1 MYRVERKVCPWL
13 LQTNSRSGSILQQPL
28 HMYHHRIEG
37 RNFPF
42 HPVHLA
48 QASCVVPTLF
58 LFVPLFPP
66 FYFFILP
73 FFFLLAV
80 VETETWN
87 FFNETK
93 DILFICW
100 SCFHLFSKS
109 PQHRANLNVYIF
121 EKGLFKLRI
130 NMYSY
135 VRTLFA
141 NDSFSKLSCY
151 PVVE

>member
-1 MYRVERKVCPWL
+1 MSVAITNEFKIRV
-13 LQTNSRSGSILQQPL
+13 
-28 HMYHHRIEG
+28 
-37 RNFPF
+37 NF
-42 HPVHLA
+42 A
-48 QASCVVPTLF
+48 AASSHVSPSNRRTKF
-58 LFVPLFPP
+58 SFPP
-66 FYFFILP
+66 CTFGTGQLRCTNAFSLGPSLSSLLFFHSP